1 MKVRLAVFLALV
13 AAVTLTSVAESQ
25 PHAAKQRVAIEMK
38 ILPNQTFVLT
48 PLQAGA
54 MERDSGTVNEGKT
67 LSERNGI
74 TTGLWIFAGKRGNL
88 VLRERREW
96 VEIGNDGSGD
106 GTDDAVAFGAWRVVR
121 GTGRYV
127 RVAGSGRSGHEGLG
141 RVWYS
146 RLEGSITDPT
156 G

>member
-1 MKVRLAVFLALV
+1 MKVRLAVFLTLV
-13 AAVTLTSVAESQ
+13 AAVTLTSVAESR
-25 PHAAKQRVAIEMK
+25 PDAAKQRVAIEMK
-38 ILPNQTFVLT
+38 ILPNGTFVLT

-54 MERDSGTVNEGKT
+54 MKRDSGTVTEGKT

-74 TTGLWIFAGKRGNL
+74 TTGLWIFTGKRGNL

-106 GTDDAVAFGAWRVVR
+106 GTDDAVAFGTWRVVR
-121 GTGRYV
+121 GTGQYV

-141 RVWYS
+141 RVWYA
-146 RLEGSITDPT
+146 RLEGFVTSS
-156 G
+156 